1 MAYYI
6 RIILACLTLLLLL
19 GMLIWRGPQ
28 TRDVALVATTPLG
41 TEVAPGAT
49 ISLTF
54 SRQVD
59 RRSAEALF
67 TLTPAAPG
75 RFFWDGPTL
84 SFRPD
89 QPLVSDTTYQVAIA
103 AGLIDVRGHPNSAAL
118 SWTFHTR
125 RPRLLLVGSAPDGT
139 SQIEL
144 ADHDGSHRE
153 VIATD
158 SAPITGIILAPDHRR
173 AIYTRQQGQRL
184 ALMLLNLEERY
195 VRPLVD
201 TPDASASG
209 PAWSPLSDI
218 IAFERAHI
226 QDTVMEH
233 PRLWLAQPDGTSLG
247 PLYGDHEHAYAA
259 VWSPGGDQLA
269 FLNGIEQTL
278 EIFNFTN
285 ERRRFPAHAGEPAT
299 WSPTG
304 RTLVYASATTGTDT
318 ASSKLRRVD
327 LDSDAVR
334 DLTDGT
340 FVDRHPDWSPDG
352 AWIAFTR
359 RTAAGGSRAIWVIPA
374 DGGTARQI
382 TFASDD
388 SEDIQP
394 TWAPDSRHIAFIR
407 TDHAQRTRS
416 AWIVAVDSG
425 ETWPVLDAV
434 DHLAWVR

>member
-173 AIYTRQQGQRL
+173 AIYTRQQRQRL

-201 TPDASASG
+201 TPNASASG

-285 ERRRFPAHAGEPAT
+285 ERRRFPAHASDPAT
-299 WSPTG
+299 WSPDG
-304 RTLVYASATTGTDT
+304 RALVYASTTTSMDGTG
-318 ASSKLRRVD
+318 SRLRRVD
-327 LDSDAVR
+327 LDNDTIQN
-334 DLTDGT
+334 LTDGT
-340 FVDRHPDWSPDG
+340 FADRHPTWSPDG

-359 RTAAGGSRAIWVIPA
+359 HTDGGGSSIWVIPA
-374 DGGTARQI
+374 DGGTARQV
-382 TFASDD
+382 TFAGDD
-388 SEDIQP
+388 SDDIQP
-394 TWAPDSRHIAFIR
+394 AWAPDSRHIAFIR
-407 TDHAQRTRS
+407 TDHVQRTRS
-416 AWIVAVDSG
+416 AWMVAVESG
-425 ETWPVLDAV
+425 DTWPVLDGIE
-434 DHLAWVR
+434 HLAWVR

>member
-6 RIILACLTLLLLL
+6 RIILACLALLLLL
-19 GMLIWRGPQ
+19 GIIIWHGPQ
-28 TRDVALVATTPLG
+28 ARDVVLVATTPLG
-41 TEVAPGAT
+41 TEVAPGAP

-67 TLTPAAPG
+67 SLTPAAPG

-84 SFRPD
+84 TFRPD
-89 QPLVSDTTYQVAIA
+89 RPLDSDMTYQVTIA
-103 AGLIDVRGHPNSAAL
+103 AGLLDLRGHSNSAAL

-125 RPRLLLVGSAPDGT
+125 RPRLLLVGHAPDGT
-139 SQIEL
+139 GQIEL
-144 ADHDGSHRE
+144 ADQDGSNRA

-158 SAPITGIILAPDHRR
+158 PAPIVAIILAPDHRQ
-173 AIYTRQQGQRL
+173 AIYTRQHEQRR
-184 ALMLLNLEERY
+184 ALMLLNLEERF

-226 QDTVMEH
+226 QDTVLEH

-247 PLYGDHEHAYAA
+247 PLYGDQAYAYA
-259 VWSPGGDQLA
+259 PVWSPSGDQLA
-269 FLNGIEQTL
+269 FLNGVEQTL

-285 ERRRFPAHAGEPAT
+285 ERRRFPAPVAEPAT
-299 WSPTG
+299 WSPDG
-304 RTLVYASATTGTDT
+304 RSLVYASTTTGMDGTG
-318 ASSKLRRVD
+318 SRLRRVD
-327 LDSDAVR
+327 LDNNTVQ

-340 FVDRHPDWSPDG
+340 FADRHPAWSPDG

-359 RTAAGGSRAIWVIPA
+359 HDVGSAGSTIWVIPA
-374 DGGTARQI
+374 DGGTARQV
-382 TFASDD
+382 TFASDGVDD
-388 SEDIQP
+388 SQP
-394 TWAPDSRHIAFIR
+394 AWAPDSRHIAFIR
-407 TDHAQRTRS
+407 TDQAQRS
-416 AWIVAVDSG
+416 AWMVAVESG
-425 ETWPVLDAV
+425 DAWPILDGV

>member
-41 TEVAPGAT
+41 PEVAPGAT

-59 RRSAEALF
+59 RRSAETLF

-84 SFRPD
+84 TFRPD

-103 AGLIDVRGHPNSAAL
+103 AGLIDMRGHPNSAAL

-144 ADHDGSHRE
+144 ADHDGSNRE

-158 SAPITGIILAPDHRR
+158 PAPITDIILAPDHRQ
-173 AIYTRQQGQRL
+173 AIYTRQQEQRL

-226 QDTVMEH
+226 QDTVIEH

-247 PLYGDHEHAYAA
+247 PLYGDQEHAFAP
-259 VWSPGGDQLA
+259 VWSPGGDQMA

-299 WSPTG
+299 WSPDG
-304 RTLVYASATTGTDT
+304 RTLVYASTTTGMDGTG
-318 ASSKLRRVD
+318 SRLRRVD
-327 LDSDAVR
+327 LDSDTVQ

-340 FVDRHPDWSPDG
+340 FADRHPDWSPDG

-359 RTAAGGSRAIWVIPA
+359 HTAGGGSTIWVIPA
-374 DGGTARQI
+374 DGGMARQM
-382 TFASDD
+382 TFASDGA
-388 SEDIQP
+388 EDIQP
-394 TWAPDSRHIAFIR
+394 AWAPDSRHIAFIR
-407 TDHAQRTRS
+407 TDLADRRRS
-416 AWIVAVDSG
+416 AWMVAVESG
-425 ETWPVLDAV
+425 DTWPVLDGV
-434 DHLAWVR
+434 EHLAWVR